1 MKSILILALFT
12 FSLCLG
18 GFGLAGGWSKRSI
31 LENSLDIDQS
41 FKLAT
46 AEYTKTTNVDADSLV
61 RLTVYSQVVSGS
73 NYKVTFINPNTV
85 YPVIQEY
92 VVYIP
97 LRQSNNKI
105 EITDHK
111 EYKAENGVLAHNDSA
126 FSELE
131 KQLYDFLKNT
141 KEKLIFISY
150 VIPVENNDTR
160 FFMISA
166 FTGCGQHQYIICQE
180 KSSGDYYLTEKLR

>member
-150 VIPVENNDTR
+150 VI
-160 FFMISA
+160 I
-166 FTGCGQHQYIICQE
+166 H
-180 KSSGDYYLTEKLR
+180 